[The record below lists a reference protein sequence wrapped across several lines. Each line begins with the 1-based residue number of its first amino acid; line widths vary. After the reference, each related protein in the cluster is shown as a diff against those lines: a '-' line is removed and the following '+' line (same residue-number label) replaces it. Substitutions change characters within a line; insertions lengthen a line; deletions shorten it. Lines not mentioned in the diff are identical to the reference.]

1 MGDLILWIGETGSM
15 VIAVIF
21 IGVLMAALLLDVT

>member
-1 MGDLILWIGETGSM
+1 MSWIATLNEIGSM

-21 IGVLMAALLLDVT
+21 IGVLMLALLFDVT